1 MIVAKSIHELRG
13 AVAESVVT
21 IGNFDGVHLGHQ
33 KLIGMT
39 CAKAKARGALSVV
52 VTFEPHPMRVLVG
65 PQTPPFITLI
75 DQKLE
80 LIERQGPHITLVLNF
95 TRALAALS
103 PDEFVKTYLVDGL
116 GVRELVIGYDYHM
129 GKGRSGD
136 YATLSGLGE
145 KYGFQVFRLDPVT
158 CDGAVVSSTRI
169 RDLVQAGEVWEA
181 RPLLSRFYQVAGEVV
196 HGMDRGGK
204 LLGFPTANLR
214 LVDELVPKRGVY
226 AIWVELDGHC
236 LPAVANIGTNPT
248 FGNDAVSVEAHILD
262 FKSDI
267 YGRRIHVHFVQR
279 LRDERKFSGLD
290 ELKARI
296 AEDVHLA
303 RAILSA
309 PEAQPGL
316 PSAPPCTRRNRTET
330 PADPAETVA

>member
-1 MIVAKSIHELRG
+1 MIVAKSINDLRD

-39 CAKAKARGALSVV
+39 CAKAKARGAISVV
-52 VTFEPHPMRVLVG
+52 VTFDPHPMRVLVG
-65 PQTPPFITLI
+65 AQTPPFITLT

-80 LIERQGPHITLVLNF
+80 LIESQGPNATLVIHF
-95 TRALAALS
+95 TRELAALS
-103 PDEFVKTYLVDGL
+103 PEEFVKTYLVDGL
-116 GVRELVIGYDYHM
+116 NVRELVIGYDYHM

-136 YATLSGLGE
+136 FATLSALGR
-145 KYGFQVFRLDPVT
+145 KYGFDVFRLDPVT
-158 CDGAVVSSTRI
+158 CEGAVVSSTRI

-204 LLGFPTANLR
+204 LLGFPTANLK

-226 AIWVELDGHC
+226 AIWVELDGHF

-262 FKSDI
+262 FKGDI
-267 YGRRIHVHFVQR
+267 YGRRIRVHFVQR

-309 PEAQPGL
+309 PEAQPAL
-316 PSAPPCTRRNRTET
+316 PATCPGSAHNRGQAPE
-330 PADPAETVA
+330 DPAENNA